1 MNEQQNAQDQLD
13 DELRKEGPMEAI
25 KDDLRAGKEK
35 VKGALS
41 RDEPDT
47 SKFRDDPDP
56 SKWSRQEAGGGAADV
71 PTRGDNPAWP
81 DNPDQPTPMDPT
93 SEGGSAA
100 EDTAAASLGDV
111 PSREVGEGEEPTP
124 WGPSTGEE
132 HLSS

>member
-35 VKGALS
+35 AKDALS

-47 SKFRDDPDP
+47 SK
-56 SKWSRQEAGGGAADV
+56 WSREDAGGGAAAV
-71 PTRGDNPAWP
+71 PTRGDDPAWAE
-81 DNPDQPTPMDPT
+81 NPDQPTPMDPT
-93 SEGGSAA
+93 SEGGAAA

-111 PSREVGEGEEPTP
+111 PTREVGEAEEPTP
-124 WGPSTGEE
+124 WARSTDEE
-132 HLSS
+132 DLSG